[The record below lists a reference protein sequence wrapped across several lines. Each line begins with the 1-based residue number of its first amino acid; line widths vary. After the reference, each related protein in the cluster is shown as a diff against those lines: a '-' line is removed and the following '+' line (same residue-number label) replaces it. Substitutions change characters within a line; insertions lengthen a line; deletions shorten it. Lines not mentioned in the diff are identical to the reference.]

1 MADKFSVILLSVVA
15 VTILCGVLMGT
26 IAIYGPAPQPAPIAA
41 VFETLRALFTTGVL
55 SIFGLL
61 GSRIRFPTG
70 KL

>member
-1 MADKFSVILLSVVA
+1 
-15 VTILCGVLMGT
+15 MGT